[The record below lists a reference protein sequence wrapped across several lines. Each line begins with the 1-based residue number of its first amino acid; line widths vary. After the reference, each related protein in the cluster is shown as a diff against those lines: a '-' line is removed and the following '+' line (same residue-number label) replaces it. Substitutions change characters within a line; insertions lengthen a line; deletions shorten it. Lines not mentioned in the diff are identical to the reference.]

1 MKITRSFSKKIQLR
15 QFEPIEVFCAAED
28 EGNEKSKKRLE
39 EISKELDEFCR
50 NEVEKTL
57 NLFRTVDT
65 KKSQDV
71 GLDDFENDLHI
82 EI

>member
-1 MKITRSFSKKIQLR
+1 MKISRSFSKKIQLK
-15 QFEPIEVFCAAED
+15 QFEPVEVVCGMLEVEVLKGEKAED
-28 EGNEKSKKRLE
+28 VSQMA
-39 EISKELDEFCR
+39 DEFCR

-71 GLDDFENDLHI
+71 GLDDFENDLHV